1 MSTRLGM
8 AERARR
14 IEGDPVVACT
24 LGVQPGRGLGCVRAE
39 RGPAPTPSPPP
50 CTDCGRWLHAIRYM
64 SIHVILACMNRAV
77 RAVLSLDATAWRS
90 PALCVR
96 LESAAMMSYEILFL
110 YPLLL
115 DPCPRFAIMCVCV
128 SLSLSARRVCELP
141 VICPIALAHATPT
154 PFAINATCPRYLA
167 VRSELEHCEPL
178 PLRVPLARSR
188 PHPRPS
194 AIRLVIKRFSS

>member
-8 AERARR
+8 AEHAGR

-39 RGPAPTPSPPP
+39 SGPAPTPSPPP
-50 CTDCGRWLHAIRYM
+50 CTDCGRWLHVIRYM

-96 LESAAMMSYEILFL
+96 LESAANDVLRDPV
-110 YPLLL
+110 PLPAPPRPLPPFCYL
-115 DPCPRFAIMCVCV
+115 GSGGGGAPPRAACREDPCVKV
-128 SLSLSARRVCELP
+128 RR
-141 VICPIALAHATPT
+141 AWRAHPST
-154 PFAINATCPRYLA
+154 LG
-167 VRSELEHCEPL
+167 PL
-178 PLRVPLARSR
+178 GE
-188 PHPRPS
+188 
-194 AIRLVIKRFSS
+194 